1 MKHQIVVIGGGAAGM
16 FAAIWAARS
25 GGRVCLLEP
34 NPYLGKKL
42 NITGKGRCNLTNAA
56 DLDGLMAN
64 TLRNNRFLYSGYAQM
79 SPQDVMN
86 FFEDLGVPLK
96 VERGN
101 RVFPVSDR
109 ARDITDALERE
120 LKSLGVKIVHTK
132 AKEILANN
140 DAVYAVRSE
149 KETIPCGQVI
159 LATGGLSYPTTG
171 STGDG
176 YRMAQELGH
185 SLVEPTASL
194 VPLASHLPLCQ
205 SLQGLSLKN
214 VILTALDENGRQVF
228 SELGEMLFTHFGV
241 SGPLVLSASAHL
253 PDGKGMLQIDLKPGL
268 TREQLDARILR
279 DFAAAQ
285 NRDLGNVLGGL
296 LPKTMIGAVLGK
308 MNAPSTCKVHSV
320 TRKMR
325 EDLVEQLKCFTLPAL
340 GKRPIA
346 EAIVTAGGISVREVS
361 PKTMESKLVKG
372 LYFAGEV
379 LDVDGYTGGFN
390 LQIAWSTA
398 YLAGTSAGM
407 TAAMG
412 GESE

>member
-25 GGRVCLLEP
+25 GGTVCLLEP

-42 NITGKGRCNLTNAA
+42 NITGKGRCNLTNDS

-64 TLRNNRFLYSGYAQM
+64 TLRNNRFMYSAYAQM
-79 SPQDVMN
+79 SPQDVMR
-86 FFEDLGVPLK
+86 FFEELDVPLK

-120 LKSLGVKIVHTK
+120 LKRLGVTIVHTR
-132 AKEILANN
+132 AKEILESEG
-140 DAVYAVRSE
+140 AVYAVRCE
-149 KETIPCGQVI
+149 QETIACSQVI

-176 YRMAQELGH
+176 YGMAQKLGH
-185 SLVEPTASL
+185 TLIPLTASL
-194 VPLASHLPLCQ
+194 VPLASHLTLCQ

-214 VILTALDENGRQVF
+214 VTLTALDESGREVF

-253 PDGKGMLQIDLKPGL
+253 PDGKGTLQIDLKPGL

-279 DFAAAQ
+279 DFAASQ
-285 NRDLGNVLGGL
+285 NKDLGNVLAGL
-296 LPKTMIGAVLGK
+296 LPKTMIGAVLGR

-325 EDLVEQLKCFTLPAL
+325 EDLVEQLKCFVLPAL

-361 PKTMESKLVKG
+361 PKTMGSKLVKG
-372 LYFAGEV
+372 LYFAGEM

-398 YLAGTSAGM
+398 YLAGTSAGL

-412 GESE
+412 GETE